1 MNAFTPKNLKLAG
14 YETNPLEDKTLEDHY
29 TVYSVEMSKMVA
41 LASEDLGLSSKIVDR
56 TKNFF
61 ALGLLFWIYD
71 RPTQPTKDWLAI
83 KFAKKPEI
91 FESNFRAMY
100 A

>member
-1 MNAFTPKNLKLAG
+1 MSEQPQKQQEFKTVDIVDFSMQN
-14 YETNPLEDKTLEDHY
+14 NPLKVNDAFNQLI
-29 TVYSVEMSKMVA
+29 
-41 LASEDLGLSSKIVDR
+41 SSKIVDR

-83 KFAKKPEI
+83 KFAKKP
-91 FESNFRAMY
+91 FSLCGSRLRLLRWLR
-100 A
+100 